1 MFKLSKLPQEA
12 KTKTVL
18 QHLNPTYIYFLNM
31 CRRMSPEVLKFS
43 KLPQKAETK
52 KWLDVQRLQ
61 LNPKL
66 CRHMSPAV
74 FKFPRLPQNAK
85 TPKLVKHPNP
95 TAKPYTVQAH
105 KS

>member
-1 MFKLSKLPQEA
+1 MAKQPNPQ
-12 KTKTVL
+12 
-18 QHLNPTYIYFLNM
+18 LNYEHVQADDN
-31 CRRMSPEVLKFS
+31 MSPEVLKIS

-95 TAKPYTVQAH
+95 TAKP
-105 KS
+105 